1 MFKHFVK
8 SRRPIIRIVAA
19 MLTVVFASW
28 SDIGTAQEKWAELTS
43 PQYGFGAL
51 FPTAPTEMP
60 VSANQ
65 RNFLA
70 DLGSTAYIV
79 SVLENVPAKQNW
91 EGLVEAYANGS
102 ASKVRSQHPATL
114 AGYHGVE
121 AITDNEASDLSS
133 LLNVVLVGNR
143 LYQVISV
150 GPKGHETSAEAY
162 RFRDSFRV
170 LEEKWTEFSF
180 PKFGFA
186 ALFSKAPAESP
197 VGRDQR
203 NFLNDLG
210 NTAYL
215 VSVLEKAAANQ
226 NWQKLVEAYAKGS
239 GGKVRTQ
246 RPATLAG
253 RPGVE
258 AITDDE
264 ANNISSLVHMIVVG
278 NRLYQVVSAGPKG
291 HETSVDAY
299 RFRDS
304 FRLLR

>member
-8 SRRPIIRIVAA
+8 SRRPIIAA
-19 MLTVVFASW
+19 MLSVVFALW
-28 SDIGTAQEKWAELTS
+28 SDLGTAQEKWAQLTS
-43 PQYGFGAL
+43 LQYGFEAL
-51 FPTAPTEMP
+51 FPKTPTETP
-60 VSANQ
+60 VSPDQ

-102 ASKVRSQHPATL
+102 ASKVRSQHSATL

-121 AITDNEASDLSS
+121 AITDNEASGLSS
-133 LLNVVLVGNR
+133 LLNVVLAGNR
-143 LYQVISV
+143 LYQVVSV
-150 GPKGHETSAEAY
+150 GPRGHETSAEAY

-170 LEEKWTEFSF
+170 LEEKWTAFSTS
-180 PKFGFA
+180 KYGFT
-186 ALFSKAPAESP
+186 ALFPRAPAESP
-197 VGRDQR
+197 VGPNQR
-203 NFLNDLG
+203 NFLNNLG
-210 NTAYL
+210 NTAYF
-215 VSVLEKAAANQ
+215 VSVLEKAATNQ
-226 NWQKLVEAYAKGS
+226 NWQKLVEAYARGS

-253 RPGVE
+253 HPGVE

-291 HETSVDAY
+291 HETSADAY

>member
-1 MFKHFVK
+1 MFKHFIT
-8 SRRPIIRIVAA
+8 SRRSVMRIVAA
-19 MLTVVFASW
+19 MLAVVFASW
-28 SDIGTAQEKWAELTS
+28 SDIGTAQEKWDQLSS
-43 PQYGFGAL
+43 PQNGFEAL
-51 FPTAPTEMP
+51 FPKAPTETP

-79 SVLENVPAKQNW
+79 SVLDNVPPKQNW

-102 ASKVRSQHPATL
+102 ASKVRNQHTTTL
-114 AGYHGVE
+114 AGYPGVE
-121 AITDNEASDLSS
+121 AITDNEAADLSS

-143 LYQVISV
+143 LYQVVSV

-170 LEEKWTEFSF
+170 LEEKWTEFSS
-180 PKFGFA
+180 PKYGFA
-186 ALFSKAPAESP
+186 ALFPKTPAESP
-197 VGRDQR
+197 VGPNQR

-210 NTAYL
+210 NTAYF
-215 VSVLEKAAANQ
+215 VSVLEKAAPNQ

-239 GGKVRTQ
+239 GGKVKTQ

-258 AITDDE
+258 AITEDE
-264 ANNISSLVHMIVVG
+264 ANNISSLVYMIVVG

-291 HETSVDAY
+291 HETSADAY